1 MKTALELENLLTEY
15 DYDNLNLTEAATA
28 VYGHL
33 VDCKADNM
41 TLLDFIQNC
50 QTIKSQINGNSALAE
65 LESRLET
72 FNFAVD
78 GLIAVAQEDL

>member
-33 VDCKADNM
+33 VACKADTM
-41 TLLDFIQNC
+41 TPLDFIQNC

-65 LESRLET
+65 LGARLET
-72 FNFAVD
+72 FNFAID
-78 GLIAVAQEDL
+78 GLITVAQEDL